1 MKGCHVVCQCRVD
14 VARGQEM
21 ERPGLRRDIISL
33 EESRV
38 VRCNHTVSIATD
50 IG

>member
-1 MKGCHVVCQCRVD
+1 MKGCDVVCQCRVD

-21 ERPGLRRDIISL
+21 ERPGLQPDIIL
-33 EESRV
+33 LQESRV